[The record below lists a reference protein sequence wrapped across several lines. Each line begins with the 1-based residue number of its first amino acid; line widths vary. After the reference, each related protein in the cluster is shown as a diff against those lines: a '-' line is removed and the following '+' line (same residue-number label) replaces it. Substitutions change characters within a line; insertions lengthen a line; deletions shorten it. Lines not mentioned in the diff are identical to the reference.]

1 MTVGPLGSCD
11 PPGASVRADARASP
25 HADRRRA
32 RSRAREPDPALAA
45 EAEAATRA
53 SAGAPLRRALARIAG
68 RLVATRAWER
78 LGYARL
84 ADYAGERAGISA
96 RQIQELA
103 RADAALARL
112 PAIEAAF
119 LAGRIS
125 WSKARD
131 LTRAATPEDE
141 AVWLE
146 AAERL
151 TARALEREVRAVDRR
166 ALTAV
171 EVRAAPDVGPL
182 EIDEDGYVVDE
193 DRAAVQLRVSVAVR
207 GKWWRARR
215 LAQRVAGLPLSHG
228 ECAEA
233 VAAEVL
239 SAIALDGA
247 GAETV
252 VIDDSP
258 AARARA
264 AHARAEPDRAEALA
278 AARPSPP
285 AACAGPE
292 SSPRFL
298 AALVRGLDAA
308 DAFELDRRLR
318 AGARLEQRWLAELAP
333 RVLDA
338 ARGRAHRRLG
348 FGDLG
353 DWARERLGMSPRK
366 AQALLRLERAGE
378 VCPGLRA
385 AFRAGRLS
393 WRQAHV
399 LVPLLLL
406 DESLP
411 HRTAWIERA
420 ARISLRRLEDEVDF
434 ALAHG
439 VLEPHACARAMAATE
454 EGCGRPDGAGP
465 TDPFASDAAT
475 APQPEAGPRPH
486 ACARSMRPARSS
498 ERERLFFVTPRAVA
512 RLFRATLAT
521 VQRRIE
527 RAAGRAASESEAL
540 EAMLDHVL
548 ATWQA
553 LARLHPRE
561 HRVFERDGW
570 RCAVPGCRGQ
580 RELHA
585 HHLWWRSAGG
595 PDDDWNLVTL
605 CAWHHLRAVH
615 LHTVRVL
622 GRAPHG
628 LVFELGVRTGAAP
641 LARYGPGEVLMPA

>member
-1 MTVGPLGSCD
+1 MTAGPLVGSCGPD
-11 PPGASVRADARASP
+11 HARAAP
-25 HADRRRA
+25 DVRPRRGSA
-32 RSRAREPDPALAA
+32 RAREPDPALAA
-45 EAEAATRA
+45 ETEAAARA

-68 RLVATRAWER
+68 RLVAARAWER
-78 LGYARL
+78 LGFARL
-84 ADYAGERAGISA
+84 ADYAGERAGMSA

-131 LTRAATPEDE
+131 LTRAATPDDE

-151 TARALEREVRAVDRR
+151 TARALAREVRAVDRR

-171 EVRAAPDVGPL
+171 EVSAAPDVAPL
-182 EIDEDGYVVDE
+182 EVDEDGYVVDD
-193 DRAAVQLRVSVAVR
+193 DRAAVQLRVSAAVR

-228 ECAEA
+228 EAAEA
-233 VAAEVL
+233 IAAEVL
-239 SAIALDGA
+239 SAIALEGYALDQSTCA
-247 GAETV
+247 HAHAE
-252 VIDDSP
+252 
-258 AARARA
+258 RARA
-264 AHARAEPDRAEALA
+264 ARAEAAPTL
-278 AARPSPP
+278 PSPP
-285 AACAGPE
+285 PTARAAPA
-292 SSPRFL
+292 SPSRFV
-298 AALVRGLDAA
+298 APLVRDLHAA

-318 AGARLEQRWLAELAP
+318 AAARLEQRWLAELAP

-338 ARGRAHRRLG
+338 ARGGAHRRLG

-378 VCPGLRA
+378 LCPALRE
-385 AFRAGRLS
+385 AFRSGRLS

-399 LVPLLLL
+399 LVPLLVVE
-406 DESLP
+406 ESLP
-411 HRTAWIERA
+411 HRTGWIERA
-420 ARISLRRLEDEVDF
+420 VRVSLRRLEDEVDF

-454 EGCGRPDGAGP
+454 KGLARAAGSGPVNPLAPDAAAPPDGTREP
-465 TDPFASDAAT
+465 L
-475 APQPEAGPRPH
+475 PH
-486 ACARSMRPARSS
+486 SCARPRRPPRST
-498 ERERLFFVTPRAVA
+498 ERERLFFFAPRAVA

-553 LARLHPRE
+553 LAGLHPRE
-561 HRVFERDGW
+561 HRVFARDGW

-615 LHTVRVL
+615 LGTVRLL
-622 GRAPHG
+622 GRAPRG
-628 LVFELGVRTGAAP
+628 LVFELGVRAGAPP